1 MNRAIPD
8 EALEGTLVKD
18 DEMLEDLLN
27 ISRESIAALFG
38 KIVGSTYAKD
48 RADFVRLYRMF
59 LLAAELRY
67 MKTQEL
73 VDLTGLLYADA
84 SKENTFGLFR
94 DCSLRA
100 LTEVRPSLWFPW
112 LRYVYFCLTQFLCTS
127 EAIVQTIGDFRTMNP
142 GCREQFAIISA
153 WFLPQLKRIR
163 PDLYEEAM
171 TIGKKLRNSCG
182 VSLVYRQE
190 NLDLETLDDWIYFG
204 FEPDSVGVALV
215 TDDVEFLKTLVIEK
229 NLDINGL
236 MPQPAYLPYLDQ
248 PPESYPF
255 DSLDKTTLLQGAMF
269 FGSTTVFKFLLMNG
283 ADSFDGGNRNTDM
296 DYQYVSAAICAGSL
310 AFLRFCAEEKMNVMT
325 GIVQSVFFHQHD
337 IYEWLKSGAP
347 NIDSELDTDLMI
359 AAAISKNFSYLVD
372 IPSFSNDV
380 VRECCRVD
388 DLLLLRWFTISFDL
402 RTFTD
407 RTWASCVETSAL
419 QNSWNCLDWLLTN
432 KPSCLAQCRYGHLL
446 EQSVASGCLFVVS
459 ALWNAGL
466 QPSSPA
472 DLLLTVC
479 EHGHARVLEFLFV
492 TGFGDNCED
501 YQLSAAL
508 RAAVEF
514 GHAETVKVFLQW
526 SGVKESLLNG
536 QQSPLLPA
544 IRMRDVKVLDVI
556 LADPRVVVSND
567 ALLLASQLGFS
578 AGVAKIIAR
587 GGVDINCQEN
597 GVNPLSKAIASGNLE
612 CVKALLDCGRI
623 DVNAKVTKHQS
634 ALHIAVIYGVVEI
647 VDLLVHYPGILCDEP
662 DDKGMTP
669 LHYAAQL
676 GHEDIACLLLENGT
690 VNVNSKNSEKETP
703 LFFAI
708 NGPHPKLVRML
719 LQCSQIDVNCA
730 NAMGRTPLH
739 AACIAGDYD
748 IALLMIRRTNE
759 LGVNFLAVDQFKWTC
774 LHHAARWGFDG
785 IVLLLLP
792 ICPELINKQTH
803 DGYTALHLACMYKNI
818 DCVRAIMEQSTTQP
832 NLRTA
837 VGVSFV
843 FIRHLSTLLPLM
855 DSLMLFSYF
864 LRILALIRQSLP
876 FVFYLCQS

>member
-1 MNRAIPD
+1 MNRAVPD
-8 EALEGTLVKD
+8 DVLEGTLIKD

-38 KIVGSTYAKD
+38 KIMGSTYAKD

-67 MKTQEL
+67 LKTQEL
-73 VDLTGLLYADA
+73 VDLTGLLYSDA

-94 DCSLRA
+94 DCSLRT
-100 LTEVRPSLWFPW
+100 LTEVSPSLWFPW

-127 EAIVQTIGDFRTMNP
+127 ETIVQTISDFRTMNP
-142 GCREQFAIISA
+142 GCSDQFAIISA

-163 PDLYEEAM
+163 PDLYEEAI
-171 TIGKKLRNSCG
+171 TIGKNLRNSYG
-182 VSLVYRQE
+182 VSLVYRRE

-215 TDDVEFLKTLVIEK
+215 TDDVEFLKTLVVEK
-229 NLDINGL
+229 NLDINGE
-236 MPQPAYLPYLDQ
+236 MPQPAYLPFLDP

-255 DSLDKTTLLQGAMF
+255 AYLDKVTLLQGSML
-269 FGSTTVFKFLLMNG
+269 FGSTTVFKFLLMNE
-283 ADSFDGGNRNTDM
+283 ADSLDSENRNYDA
-296 DYQYVSAAICAGSL
+296 DDRYVAAAIQAGSL
-310 AFLRFCAEEKMNVMT
+310 AFFRFCAEKNMRVTT

-337 IYEWLKSGAP
+337 IYDWLKSRLT
-347 NIDSELDTDLMI
+347 ELDSDLDDINI
-359 AAAISKNFSYLVD
+359 AAVISKNFHCLVD
-372 IPSFSNDV
+372 MSEVSASV
-380 VRECCRVD
+380 LRECCRVD
-388 DLLLLRWFTISFDL
+388 DLLLLRWFTISFDM
-402 RTFTD
+402 RPFSD
-407 RTWASCVETSAL
+407 KTWASCLETSAL
-419 QNSWNCLDWLLTN
+419 ENSWNCLDWLLNN
-432 KPSCLAQCRYGHLL
+432 KPSCVAQCRYGHLL

-466 QPSSPA
+466 QPSTAA
-472 DLLLTVC
+472 DLLHTVC
-479 EHGHARVLEFLFV
+479 NHGHARVLEFFLV
-492 TGFGDNCED
+492 TGICDDCED
-501 YQLSAAL
+501 YQLAAAL
-508 RAAVEF
+508 RAAVEL

-536 QQSPLLPA
+536 RESPLLPA
-544 IRMRDVKVLDVI
+544 IRKRDVKVLDVI

-578 AGVAKIIAR
+578 AGVVKIIAR
-587 GGVDINCQEN
+587 GGVDINCQQN
-597 GVNPLSKAIASGNLE
+597 GANPLSKAIASGNLE
-612 CVKALLDCGRI
+612 CVKALIDCGRV

-669 LHYAAQL
+669 LHYAAKL

-703 LFFAI
+703 LFLAI
-708 NGPHPKLVRML
+708 NGPHPKVVRML

-739 AACIAGDYD
+739 AACITGDYD

-759 LGVNFLAVDQFKWTC
+759 LGVNFLAVDQFRWTC

-864 LRILALIRQSLP
+864 VRIIVLIRQSLP